1 MIYTRHIFEEV
12 SCLEWER
19 KKDDGHINGFIG
31 KGVNISGK
39 LSFDGVVRI
48 DGRFEG
54 EIDATGTLIVGADA
68 VIEAKIKV
76 ATALVSGEI
85 RGDIEA
91 ASKVELVS
99 PGKFYGNI
107 KTNKIIIGEGSL
119 FEGKCE
125 MSDAKDT
132 PNSAQW

>member
-1 MIYTRHIFEEV
+1 MFGMG
-12 SCLEWER
+12 
-19 KKDDGHINGFIG
+19 KKKVDGHINGFIG

-132 PNSAQW
+132 PNSAQWIISRCLS

>member
-1 MIYTRHIFEEV
+1 MFGMG
-12 SCLEWER
+12 
-19 KKDDGHINGFIG
+19 KKKADGHINGFIG

-54 EIDATGTLIVGADA
+54 EIDATGTLIVGTDA

>member
-1 MIYTRHIFEEV
+1 ADPPPQINGLSEFGMGM
-12 SCLEWER
+12 

>member
-1 MIYTRHIFEEV
+1 MFGMG
-12 SCLEWER
+12 
-19 KKDDGHINGFIG
+19 KKKADGHINGFIG

>member
-1 MIYTRHIFEEV
+1 MFGMG
-12 SCLEWER
+12 
-19 KKDDGHINGFIG
+19 KKKADGHINGFIG

-54 EIDATGTLIVGADA
+54 EIDATGTLIVGTDA

-132 PNSAQW
+132 PKSAQW

>member
-1 MIYTRHIFEEV
+1 MFGRGK
-12 SCLEWER
+12 

-54 EIDATGTLIVGADA
+54 EIDATGTLIVGTDA

>member
-1 MIYTRHIFEEV
+1 MFGMGK
-12 SCLEWER
+12 

-54 EIDATGTLIVGADA
+54 EIDATGTLIVGADG

-107 KTNKIIIGEGSL
+107 KTDKIIIGEGSL

>member
-1 MIYTRHIFEEV
+1 MFGMG
-12 SCLEWER
+12 
-19 KKDDGHINGFIG
+19 KKKADGHINGFIG

-54 EIDATGTLIVGADA
+54 EIDATGALIVGADA

-91 ASKVELVS
+91 ASKVELVF
-99 PGKFYGNI
+99 PGKVYGNI
-107 KTNKIIIGEGSL
+107 KTNKLIIGEGSL

-125 MSDAKDT
+125 MSGAKDT